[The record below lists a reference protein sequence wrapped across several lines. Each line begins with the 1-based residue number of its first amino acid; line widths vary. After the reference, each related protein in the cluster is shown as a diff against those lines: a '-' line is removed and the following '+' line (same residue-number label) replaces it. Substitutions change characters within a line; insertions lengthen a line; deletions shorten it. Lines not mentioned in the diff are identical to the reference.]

1 MSALTKLITVELKL
15 TGREFVGPLITI
27 VLPTALLLIFGMN
40 SSSREP
46 SAELGGQRAIDTV
59 IPSMAVSITLAM
71 AAFFMLPGVLGSYRE
86 KGILRRMRT
95 TPVSPTALLTAQV
108 ITQLLTALASVVLV
122 FLVGGLGLHM
132 AAPAHLAGF
141 VLSMVLGLGA
151 LYALGL
157 VVAAVATTSRSATG
171 LAMVFFFPS
180 MFFAG
185 LYLPKEAM
193 PKVLSKIGDLTP
205 LGAFR
210 QSVQDSWAGGGP
222 QALTLLA
229 LAGWLVVL
237 AAVAAK
243 AFRWE

>member
-1 MSALTKLITVELKL
+1 MSALAKLTAVELKL
-15 TGREFVGPLITI
+15 NAREFVGPLITI
-27 VLPTALLLIFGMN
+27 VLPTALLVVFGMIPA
-40 SSSREP
+40 SRQP
-46 SAELGGQRAIDTV
+46 SADLGGQRAIDTT
-59 IPSMAVSITLAM
+59 IPSMAVTITLAM
-71 AAFFMLPGVLGSYRE
+71 AAFFMLPGVLGTYRE

-95 TPVSPTALLTAQV
+95 TPVSPKALLTAQV
-108 ITQLLTALASVVLV
+108 ITQLLTALASIVLV
-122 FLVGGLGLHM
+122 FLVGGLALDMG
-132 AAPAHLAGF
+132 APQHIAGF
-141 VLSMVLGLGA
+141 ALSMVLGLGA

-157 VVAAVATTSRSATG
+157 VVAAVASSARAATG
-171 LAMVFFFPS
+171 LSMVFFFPS

-193 PKVLSKIGDLTP
+193 PHVLSKIGDVTP

-210 QSVQDSWAGGGP
+210 QSVQDSWVGGGP

-237 AAVAAK
+237 AAVATR